1 MRMYYTLVGTVLP
14 THSSAKHNTRSYVI
28 SNMYTTTVNL
38 FIVVDLII
46 YDMSVCVDTS
56 LEIY

>member
-46 YDMSVCVDTS
+46 YDM
-56 LEIY
+56 